1 MGGVEAGDGAEGLLG
16 HQVDLGA
23 EDSLQFG
30 LDPSQPEQ
38 AYIRRQVN
46 EQVHVTVGPVR
57 GGNPEQN
64 PTLRGRRLAM
74 ELQRRREAT
83 GMSREEVARQLEWST
98 STIFRIETGRS
109 RPQPGNV
116 RTLLE
121 LYGVTGPERDG
132 LIQLTRDARQ
142 PGWWHSFRDV
152 LPNPYE
158 VYIGLEAGAASIRN
172 FEPSVVPG
180 LLQTEDYARET
191 FRNGPIELDLD
202 GVERLVEVRLAR
214 QKILTRDDRPR
225 LWAVIDEA
233 VIRRV
238 VGGTEVMRGQLRYL
252 ADSAQQGKT
261 TIQVVPYRAGAHA
274 GTTGP
279 FVILDFEEPTDPAM
293 VYVETLAGDIYL
305 EERSDV
311 NRYALAFD
319 RLRAASLHP
328 DDSVQLIEQAASTL
342 T

>member
-1 MGGVEAGDGAEGLLG
+1 
-16 HQVDLGA
+16 
-23 EDSLQFG
+23 
-30 LDPSQPEQ
+30 
-38 AYIRRQVN
+38 
-46 EQVHVTVGPVR
+46 
-57 GGNPEQN
+57 
-64 PTLRGRRLAM
+64 M
-74 ELQRRREAT
+74 ELQRRRETT

-98 STIFRIETGRS
+98 STLFRIETGRS

-121 LYGVTGPERDG
+121 LYGVTGPERNG
-132 LIQLTRDARQ
+132 LIQLARDARQ

-158 VYIGLEAGAASIRN
+158 VYIGLEAGAASLRN
-172 FEPSVVPG
+172 FEPIVIPG
-180 LLQTEDYARET
+180 LLQTEDYAREI
-191 FRNGPIELDLD
+191 FRNGPMELDPD
-202 GVERLVEVRLAR
+202 GIERLAQVRLAR
-214 QKILTRDDRPR
+214 QEILNRDDRPR

-233 VIRRV
+233 VIHRV
-238 VGGTEVMRGQLRYL
+238 VGGASVMRGQLRHL
-252 ADSAQQGKT
+252 VDSAQQGKI
-261 TIQVVPYRAGAHA
+261 TIQVMPYRAGAHA

-279 FVILDFEEPTDPAM
+279 FVILGFEEPTDPTV

-305 EERSDV
+305 EERTDV
-311 NRYALAFD
+311 SRYTLAFD

>member
-1 MGGVEAGDGAEGLLG
+1 MA
-16 HQVDLGA
+16 
-23 EDSLQFG
+23 
-30 LDPSQPEQ
+30 
-38 AYIRRQVN
+38 RR
-46 EQVHVTVGPVR
+46 
-57 GGNPEQN
+57 GNPEQN

-98 STIFRIETGRS
+98 STLFRIETGRS
-109 RPQPGNV
+109 LPQPGNV

-172 FEPSVVPG
+172 FEPIVIPG
-180 LLQTEDYARET
+180 LLQTGDYARAM
-191 FRNGPIELDLD
+191 FRNGPRELDRD
-202 GVERLVEVRLAR
+202 EVERRVEVRLAR
-214 QKILTRDDRPR
+214 QEILARDNRPR

-233 VIRRV
+233 VIRRL
-238 VGGTEVMRGQLRYL
+238 VGGTEVMRGQLHHL
-252 ADSAQQGKT
+252 ANIAQQGKT

-279 FVILDFEEPTDPAM
+279 FVILDFEEPTDPAV

-305 EERSDV
+305 EERPDV
-311 NRYALAFD
+311 NRYTLAFD
-319 RLRAASLHP
+319 RLVAAALHP
-328 DDSVQLIEQAASTL
+328 DDSVRLIEQAADTM

>member
-1 MGGVEAGDGAEGLLG
+1 MA
-16 HQVDLGA
+16 
-23 EDSLQFG
+23 
-30 LDPSQPEQ
+30 
-38 AYIRRQVN
+38 RRS
-46 EQVHVTVGPVR
+46 
-57 GGNPEQN
+57 NPDQN
-64 PTLRGRRLAM
+64 PTLRARRLAA

-98 STIFRIETGRS
+98 STLFRIETGRN

-116 RTLLE
+116 RMLLE

-132 LIQLTRDARQ
+132 LIQLTREARQ

-172 FEPSVVPG
+172 FEPIVVPG
-180 LLQTEDYARET
+180 LLHTEDYARET
-191 FRNGPIELDLD
+191 FRNGPMELDPEE
-202 GVERLVEVRLAR
+202 VERLLEVRMAR
-214 QKILTRDDRPR
+214 QKILSRDDRPR

-233 VIRRV
+233 VIHRI
-238 VGGTEVMRGQLRYL
+238 VGGAEVMRGQLRHL
-252 ADSAQQGKT
+252 AEAARQGKT
-261 TIQVVPYRAGAHA
+261 TVQVVPYRAGAHA

-279 FVILDFEEPTDPAM
+279 FVILDYTEATDPAV

-311 NRYALAFD
+311 DRYTLAFD
-319 RLRAASLHP
+319 RLVAAALHP
-328 DDSVQLIEQAASTL
+328 DDSVQLIEQVADSL

>member
-1 MGGVEAGDGAEGLLG
+1 MA
-16 HQVDLGA
+16 
-23 EDSLQFG
+23 
-30 LDPSQPEQ
+30 
-38 AYIRRQVN
+38 
-46 EQVHVTVGPVR
+46 R
-57 GGNPEQN
+57 GSNPEQN

-116 RTLLE
+116 RILLE

-132 LIQLTRDARQ
+132 LIQLTREARQ

-158 VYIGLEAGAASIRN
+158 VYIGLEAGAASLRN

-180 LLQTEDYARET
+180 LLQTADYAREI
-191 FRNGPIELDLD
+191 FRNGPIELDPD

-225 LWAVIDEA
+225 LWVVIDEA
-233 VIRRV
+233 VVRRV
-238 VGGTEVMRGQLRYL
+238 VGGTEVMRAQLRHV

-311 NRYALAFD
+311 NRYTLAFD

-328 DDSVQLIEQAASTL
+328 DDSVQLIEQAASAMT
-342 T
+342 

>member
-1 MGGVEAGDGAEGLLG
+1 MAG
-16 HQVDLGA
+16 
-23 EDSLQFG
+23 
-30 LDPSQPEQ
+30 
-38 AYIRRQVN
+38 R
-46 EQVHVTVGPVR
+46 
-57 GGNPEQN
+57 GNPEQN

-83 GMSREEVARQLEWST
+83 GMSREEVSRQLEWST
-98 STIFRIETGRS
+98 STLFRIETGRN

-116 RTLLE
+116 RALLE

-132 LIQLTRDARQ
+132 LIQLTRDARK

-172 FEPSVVPG
+172 FEPVVVPG
-180 LLQTEDYARET
+180 LLQTADYAREI
-191 FRNGPIELDLD
+191 FRNGPRELDRD
-202 GVERLVEVRLAR
+202 DVERRVEVRLAR
-214 QKILTRDDRPR
+214 REILTRDDRPR

-233 VIRRV
+233 VIHRV
-238 VGGTEVMRGQLRYL
+238 VGGTSVMRGQLRHL
-252 ADSAQQGKT
+252 VDSAQQGKT

-274 GTTGP
+274 GTIGS
-279 FVILDFEEPTDPAM
+279 FVILDFEELTDPTV

-311 NRYALAFD
+311 NRYTLAFD

-328 DDSVQLIEQAASTL
+328 DDSVRLIEQAASTM